1 MQRFLKLFGPYLQ
14 WVYHCFDRIVIN
26 GYLSFLTR
34 ENNVAYFFREVCNQP
49 KITKKVLTERTR
61 QYQAWVAHYARN
73 HHLPMIW
80 PDKGVRKEDLVR
92 PRQQRMVRQ
101 KRFGVYYILQSMEQ
115 GWTFRAMAPKFP
127 TQDPNFQ
134 FLRKHKSRYTH
145 YYFYILDEVAGP
157 MVLRVGSF
165 LPFQI
170 TAYLNGHNFIE
181 QQLRRQNIPFTKQD
195 NRFVCVGDPKALQKA
210 ADRLT
215 GDIMQQRIDYWAL
228 ILGPKFSARERA
240 ACAGLHRVY
249 AGMQIEYCRNFIFK
263 RHWPIRSIFQRSC
276 ELGLYLLTAD
286 RIAVLFGQQRL
297 LKTISGKWQNVL
309 ERIDHGQHVF
319 RCYYKNSFLKQY
331 EKAATFLRQEIVCN
345 NLKDFALKKTLSRWE
360 PIRERFQQIT
370 DRFAQAQAEHLN
382 VHGQFDVLARLAKPL
397 VQGKTKVAGIKLE
410 NTRLMRLLELL
421 LQGAGGHFRKWTTA
435 QVHRAV
441 LDAYNLKPK
450 DYTLTQLRYDLRKL
464 RLHGLI
470 ERVPKS
476 YAYHFTS
483 KGSKLSILL
492 VQLRKRIYGPLA
504 FGLFRTRPNPEFI
517 PDSRFEKA
525 YLKVEKAIDETIA
538 LMAA

>member
-215 GDIMQQRIDYWAL
+215 GDIMQ
-228 ILGPKFSARERA
+228 
-240 ACAGLHRVY
+240 
-249 AGMQIEYCRNFIFK
+249 
-263 RHWPIRSIFQRSC
+263 
-276 ELGLYLLTAD
+276 
-286 RIAVLFGQQRL
+286 
-297 LKTISGKWQNVL
+297 
-309 ERIDHGQHVF
+309 
-319 RCYYKNSFLKQY
+319 
-331 EKAATFLRQEIVCN
+331 
-345 NLKDFALKKTLSRWE
+345 
-360 PIRERFQQIT
+360 
-370 DRFAQAQAEHLN
+370 
-382 VHGQFDVLARLAKPL
+382 
-397 VQGKTKVAGIKLE
+397 
-410 NTRLMRLLELL
+410 
-421 LQGAGGHFRKWTTA
+421 
-435 QVHRAV
+435 
-441 LDAYNLKPK
+441 
-450 DYTLTQLRYDLRKL
+450 
-464 RLHGLI
+464 
-470 ERVPKS
+470 
-476 YAYHFTS
+476 
-483 KGSKLSILL
+483 
-492 VQLRKRIYGPLA
+492 
-504 FGLFRTRPNPEFI
+504 
-517 PDSRFEKA
+517 
-525 YLKVEKAIDETIA
+525 
-538 LMAA
+538 